1 MITLPAS
8 ALLGRAAALGAA
20 TGLRS
25 TAGLAALIVRGN
37 EGLPAVLH
45 HPAARPAAAVAAA
58 GELVTDKL
66 PRTPS
71 RLDPPGLAGRVIFA
85 AVAAVVLARSAG
97 QRPIAAAAIAVP
109 AALATAKTGHDTRA
123 AIARRVPDPVV
134 AVAEDALA
142 IGLAVLGS

>member
-45 HPAARPAAAVAAA
+45 HPAARPAAAVA
-58 GELVTDKL
+58 
-66 PRTPS
+66 
-71 RLDPPGLAGRVIFA
+71 
-85 AVAAVVLARSAG
+85 
-97 QRPIAAAAIAVP
+97 
-109 AALATAKTGHDTRA
+109 
-123 AIARRVPDPVV
+123 
-134 AVAEDALA
+134 